1 MKTPVYFYVKR
12 KTSIKDGNIQ
22 QTIPFEVEVANIG
35 KAMNLTSGV
44 FVAPRSGTYFFIFS
58 AMMNHEY
65 ERYETC
71 TIFLRGLEKGSVDAG
86 FGSRKGERSSASFH
100 ATSYLKAG
108 AKVHLHKNFDDFVL
122 YNSANYH
129 FTHFSGGLL
138 QEDL

>member
-1 MKTPVYFYVKR
+1 MN
-12 KTSIKDGNIQ
+12 IK
-22 QTIPFEVEVANIG
+22 
-35 KAMNLTSGV
+35 SGY

-58 AMMNHEY
+58 AILISREGEY
-65 ERYETC
+65 NTC
-71 TIFLRGLEKGSVDAG
+71 EIYLRGSEISSVDAA
-86 FGSRKGERSSASFH
+86 FGGRKGERSSSSFH